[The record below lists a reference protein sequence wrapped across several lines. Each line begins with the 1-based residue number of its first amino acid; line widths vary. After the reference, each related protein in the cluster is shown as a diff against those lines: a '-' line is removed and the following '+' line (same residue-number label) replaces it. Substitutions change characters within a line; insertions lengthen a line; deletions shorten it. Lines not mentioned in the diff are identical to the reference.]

1 MDAEE
6 RKRSSHDHLHFFSLH
21 RERRGIR
28 KHPWQRALLREGPSG
43 RPYAE
48 VLGEEQIR
56 RPDALPSAVATLQ
69 QGQAQV
75 RSLSSVAHHLV
86 RPELQ
91 NFFLPPISICFPCA
105 NPIFRYISIG
115 DQLHDSVYFELVGD
129 VSSGVYDLKLKDV
142 AQDAVVGSYYC
153 TVLDRQETEQYQ
165 ADPAEVIALGQ
176 FPFAE
181 RTTWA
186 GCSDISYRT
195 LRLFV
200 VAGERPCRS
209 QSR

>member
-1 MDAEE
+1 MAGNGPASCREH
-6 RKRSSHDHLHFFSLH
+6 SHFFSLH
-21 RERRGIR
+21 RERRGVR
-28 KHPWQRALLREGPSG
+28 EYPWQRALLREGPAE
-43 RPYAE
+43 RADAE

-56 RPDALPSAVATLQ
+56 RPDSLPGAVATLQ

-75 RSLSSVAHHLV
+75 R
-86 RPELQ
+86 
-91 NFFLPPISICFPCA
+91 
-105 NPIFRYISIG
+105 YISIG
-115 DQLHDSVYFELVGD
+115 DQLHDSVHFELVGD

-181 RTTWA
+181 GTT
-186 GCSDISYRT
+186 
-195 LRLFV
+195 
-200 VAGERPCRS
+200 
-209 QSR
+209 